1 MNMSFQKLLLLGAFL
16 LLAATSLRGE
26 EKKAKLTVNIVNT
39 EENTGK
45 LYVYLF
51 DVADDYPM
59 ETEKARMTKVVRVK
73 NNSGTAV
80 FNGVEYGTYAIAVH
94 HDINDNDKVDTNFL
108 GIPNE
113 DFGASNNAK
122 GFMGPPSFE
131 DASFSVNKKEMELQ
145 IDMD

>member
-51 DVADDYPM
+51 NVADDYPM

-80 FNGVEYGTYAIAVH
+80 FDGVVYGTYAIAVH

-131 DASFSVNKKEMELQ
+131 DASFSVNKEEMELQ

>member
-1 MNMSFQKLLLLGAFL
+1 MSIQKLLLLGAFL

-51 DVADDYPM
+51 NVADDYPM

-73 NNSGTAV
+73 NNRGRVIRNVDYEHVAVVTLKPGHFTAYRKLQRDTYTHV
-80 FNGVEYGTYAIAVH
+80 NDANIGSPVDFNTM
-94 HDINDNDKVDTNFL
+94 NRTLSDTNVRSRQYSSF
-108 GIPNE
+108 IPIY
-113 DFGASNNAK
+113 
-122 GFMGPPSFE
+122 
-131 DASFSVNKKEMELQ
+131 Q
-145 IDMD
+145 RI

>member
-1 MNMSFQKLLLLGAFL
+1 MKIYIQRLLLLGAFL
-16 LLAATSLRGE
+16 LLASTSLRGE
-26 EKKAKLTVNIVNT
+26 EKKANVTVNIVNT
-39 EENTGK
+39 EENKGK

-51 DVADDYPM
+51 DIAYDYPM
-59 ETEKARMTKVVRVK
+59 ETKNARMTKVIRVK

-80 FNGVEYGTYAIAVH
+80 FEGVDYGTYAIAVH
-94 HDINDNDKVDTNFL
+94 HDINDNDEVDTNFL

-131 DASFSVNKKEMELQ
+131 DASFNV
-145 IDMD
+145 

>member
-1 MNMSFQKLLLLGAFL
+1 MKNFIQKLLFLGAFL
-16 LLAATSLRGE
+16 LLSATSLNGE
-26 EKKAKLTVNIVNT
+26 EKQAKLTVNIVNT

-45 LYVYLF
+45 MYVYLF
-51 DVADDYPM
+51 DVAEDYPM
-59 ETEKARMTKVVRVK
+59 ETEKARMTKVVTVK
-73 NNSGTAV
+73 NNSCTAV
-80 FNGVEYGTYAIAVH
+80 FDGVEYGTYAIAVH
-94 HDINDNDKVDTNFL
+94 HDINDNDEVDTNFL

-131 DASFSVNKKEMELQ
+131 DASFSVNKKEMELE

>member
-1 MNMSFQKLLLLGAFL
+1 MSIQKLLLLGAFL

-51 DVADDYPM
+51 NVADDYPM

-73 NNSGTAV
+73 NNRGTVV
-80 FNGVEYGTYAIAVH
+80 FEAVEYGTYAIAVH
-94 HDINDNDKVDTNFL
+94 HDINDNDEVDTNFL

>member
-1 MNMSFQKLLLLGAFL
+1 MNLSIQKLLLIGAFL
-16 LLAATSLRGE
+16 LLAATSVRGE

-59 ETEKARMTKVVRVK
+59 ETEKARMTKIVK
-73 NNSGTAV
+73 VKKNSGTAV
-80 FNGVEYGTYAIAVH
+80 FEGVDYGTYAIAVH
-94 HDINDNDKVDTNFL
+94 HDINDNDEVDTNFL

-131 DASFSVNKKEMELQ
+131 DASFNVDSEKVVLE